1 MARILPF
8 QGIHYNPNRID
19 SYADVTTPPYDVISD
34 AKRDEYH
41 DRHPYNIIRLILG
54 KKTDAD
60 TPENNP
66 HTRAATAYRE
76 WLSKDVLIKAP
87 TPALYLTAIDFPFM
101 NHTVRR
107 YGLFA
112 KVGLEPF
119 DRKII
124 LPHEKTFSKVKSER
138 LELMKR
144 CHANFSPIFSLYMD
158 SGNILNSLVAATENT
173 AAEMDFLDDSGH
185 RQLMWRF
192 TDRTLHHLIERAFSE
207 KTLFIADGHHRY
219 ETALNY
225 RNWLKET
232 RSDFNETHPANF
244 IMMSLVS
251 MSDPG
256 LVILP
261 AHRILSHIGAET
273 RNTFIS
279 KAETYFHISELPC
292 GPEGF
297 SEMSSRLASSTLPH
311 QIGVVI
317 KDFKML
323 FLLSL
328 KSGVMDDLFPEEL
341 PPALRHLDVTV
352 LTRLIFMELLGFDQ
366 QRLDDETTITYS
378 SKVNDAIEAV
388 VSGGYDMSFIL
399 RPTQIEQVRQVAE
412 AGLIMPR
419 KSTYFYP
426 KVLTGQVL
434 NDLLP

>member
-8 QGIHYNPNRID
+8 QGIHYNPIQID
-19 SYADVTTPPYDVISD
+19 SFADVTTPPYDVIPE

-41 DRHPYNIIRLILG
+41 ARHPYNIIRLILG
-54 KKTDAD
+54 KPTEYD

-66 HTRAATAYRE
+66 HTRAATSYRE
-76 WLSKDVLIKAP
+76 WLSKDILIKAP
-87 TPALYLTAIDFPFM
+87 APALYLTAIDFPFM
-101 NHTVRR
+101 NETIRR

-144 CHANFSPIFSLYMD
+144 CHANFSPIFSLYTD
-158 SGNILNSLVAATENT
+158 PGDILKTLVAAAEKTS
-173 AAEMDFLDDSGH
+173 AEMDFMDDSLH
-185 RQLMWRF
+185 RHQMWRLNDPALHQF
-192 TDRTLHHLIERAFSE
+192 TQQAFAE

-225 RNWLKET
+225 RNWVKGT
-232 RSDFNETHPANF
+232 RSDFDETHPANF

-261 AHRILSHIGAET
+261 AHRILSSIPNET
-273 RNTFIS
+273 RNTFLS
-279 KAETYFHISELPC
+279 KAKRYFEIFELPS
-292 GPEGF
+292 GQEGILA
-297 SEMSSRLASSTLPH
+297 MSSRLASNTSSH

-317 KDFKML
+317 KDCQTL

-328 KSGVMDDLFPEEL
+328 KSGVMDNLFQKEL

-352 LTRLIFMELLGFDQ
+352 LTRLIFMELLEFDQ
-366 QRLDDETTITYS
+366 QRLDNEKTIAYS
-378 SKVNDAIEAV
+378 SKETEAIDAVIT
-388 VSGGYDMSFIL
+388 GGYDMSFIL

-412 AGLIMPR
+412 EGLIMPR
-419 KSTYFYP
+419 KSTYFFP

>member
-87 TPALYLTAIDFPFM
+87 SPALYLTAIDFPFM
-101 NHTVRR
+101 NRTIRR

-185 RQLMWRF
+185 RHLMWRLI
-192 TDRTLHHLIERAFSE
+192 DPELHRYIERAFSE

-261 AHRILSHIGAET
+261 AHRILSHIRVET

-279 KAETYFHISELPC
+279 KAETYFHISEIPC

-297 SEMSSRLASSTLPH
+297 SEMSSKLASSTLSH

-317 KDFKML
+317 KDLKML

-328 KSGVMDDLFPEEL
+328 KSGVMDDLFREEL

-366 QRLDDETTITYS
+366 HRLDDETTITYS
-378 SKVNDAIEAV
+378 SMANDAIEAV

>member
-8 QGIHYNPNRID
+8 QGIHYNPNKIE
-19 SYADVTTPPYDVISD
+19 SFADVTTPPYDVISE

-41 DRHPYNIIRLILG
+41 ARHPNNIIRLILG
-54 KKTDAD
+54 KPTESD
-60 TPENNP
+60 TFDNNP
-66 HTRAATAYRE
+66 HTRAAMAYRE

-87 TPALYLTAIDFPFM
+87 VPALYLTAIDFPFRDKP
-101 NHTVRR
+101 VRR

-124 LPHEKTFSKVKSER
+124 LPHETTFSKVKSER

-144 CHANFSPIFSLYMD
+144 CNANFSPIFSLYTD
-158 SGNILNSLVAATENT
+158 PGDILSTLVAA
-173 AAEMDFLDDSGH
+173 AAKTSPEMDFMDDSAH
-185 RQLMWRF
+185 RHQMWRF
-192 TDRTLHHLIERAFSE
+192 TDPELHQFITKAFSE

-219 ETALNY
+219 ETAINY

-232 RSDFNETHPANF
+232 RSDFNGTHPANF

-261 AHRILSHIGAET
+261 AHRILSNIPDET

-279 KAETYFHISELPC
+279 RAKTYFDISALPGDPNGISE
-292 GPEGF
+292 
-297 SEMSSRLASSTLPH
+297 MMSRLTANAIPH
-311 QIGVVI
+311 QLGVVM
-317 KDFKML
+317 KDCQTF

-328 KSGVMDDLFPEEL
+328 KPGVMDDLFRKEL

-352 LTRLIFMELLGFDQ
+352 LTRLILMELLGFDQ
-366 QRLDDETTITYS
+366 QKLDDEKTIAYA
-378 SKVNDAIEAV
+378 SKEADAFEAV
-388 VSGGYDMSFIL
+388 VSGKYDMSFIL
-399 RPTQIEQVRQVAE
+399 QPTKIEQVRQVAE
-412 AGLIMPR
+412 EGLIMPR

>member
-8 QGIHYNPNRID
+8 QGIHYNSNQID
-19 SYADVTTPPYDVISD
+19 SLADVTTPPYDVISE
-34 AKRDEYH
+34 AKQDEYH
-41 DRHPYNIIRLILG
+41 ARHPYNIIRLILG
-54 KKTDAD
+54 EKTESD
-60 TPENNP
+60 TPDNNP
-66 HTRAATAYRE
+66 HTRAAASYRE
-76 WLSKDVLIKAP
+76 WLSKGILVKAP
-87 TPALYLTAIDFPFM
+87 EPALYLTAIDFPFM
-101 NHTVRR
+101 NETFRR

-138 LELMKR
+138 LEKMKR

-158 SGNILNSLVAATENT
+158 SGNILNTLVAATVKT
-173 AAEMDFLDDSGH
+173 PAETDFMDDSAH
-185 RQLMWRF
+185 RHQMWRL
-192 TDRTLHHLIERAFSE
+192 TDPALHQFIQREFSE

-225 RNWLKET
+225 RKWLKET
-232 RSDFNETHPANF
+232 RSDFDETHPANF

-261 AHRILSHIGAET
+261 AHRILSSIPEET

-279 KAETYFHISELPC
+279 RAQRYFDITEIPGGQAGISA
-292 GPEGF
+292 
-297 SEMSSRLASSTLPH
+297 MSSRLASSDRPH
-311 QIGVVI
+311 QLGAVI
-317 KDFKML
+317 KDCQTL

-328 KSGVMDDLFPEEL
+328 KPGVMDRLFQEEL
-341 PPALRHLDVTV
+341 PPALRHLDVSV
-352 LTRLIFMELLGFDQ
+352 LTRLIFMDLLGFDQ
-366 QRLDDETTITYS
+366 QRLDNEKTITYS
-378 SKVNDAIEAV
+378 SREIEAIEAV
-388 VSGGYDMSFIL
+388 SSGGYDMSFLL
-399 RPTQIEQVRQVAE
+399 RPTQIEQVREVAE

-426 KVLTGQVL
+426 KALTGQVL